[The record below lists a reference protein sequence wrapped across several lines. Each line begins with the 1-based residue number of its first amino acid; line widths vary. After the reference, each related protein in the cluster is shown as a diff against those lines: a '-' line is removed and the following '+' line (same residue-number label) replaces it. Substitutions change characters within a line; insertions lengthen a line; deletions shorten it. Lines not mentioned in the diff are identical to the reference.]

1 MAIPKNIFFVLCFI
15 DSEAPADL
23 TETEAS
29 TQNRPEVT
37 EPVDVQT
44 DEALDRN
51 TKEDNALRTEL

>member
-1 MAIPKNIFFVLCFI
+1 VLCFI
-15 DSEAPADL
+15 DSAAAVDV

-29 TQNRPEVT
+29 TPTPPEVM

-51 TKEDNALRTEL
+51 DMEDNALRTEL

>member
-1 MAIPKNIFFVLCFI
+1 VLCFI
-15 DSEAPADL
+15 DSAAAADL

-29 TQNRPEVT
+29 TQTPPEVM

-51 TKEDNALRTEL
+51 TMEDNALRTEL